1 MVPRDETEATVV
13 EGKGA
18 PRARH
23 PSEAPP
29 SDPHGT
35 AAMLDEV
42 RRPPAERLDLQAS
55 IAQGGMGRIDVAFD
69 RALGRQVAKKTIHP
83 ELFRRSKTLRLFL
96 REARIQGQL
105 DHPNIV
111 PVYDIEERE
120 DELFF
125 TMKLVRG
132 KTLRAMIRALPE
144 GPVDHAVLLNLVDIV
159 ARVCDALAFAHS
171 RGIIHCDVKP
181 DNVMVGDFGQVYL
194 MDWGIARFV
203 GERDEDAES
212 DAPSE
217 DGDGPTSTTDH
228 AIIGT
233 ASYMS
238 PEQARGERSR
248 LDARS
253 DVFLTG
259 GLLYEILVRRPPYK
273 TDSMEKTLELAA
285 EGRFTR
291 PSEIA
296 EIAPVHPELERIL
309 LKAMAPDPA
318 HRYPDT
324 DALKEDLVR
333 FSRGGAEFPQTTF
346 PRGAYI
352 VREGEQGNTAYIIV
366 SGRCQVLKAIDNTMT
381 VLQTLGP
388 GDVFG
393 EMAVLNEGPRSA
405 TVMATE
411 ETTVLVVSGEVLR
424 QELRGMKPWMA
435 SLLQRLAGRLQDMYA
450 TRRAQTFMSGPPVPK
465 LANQL
470 FMHLSAWGER
480 TKDGGLV
487 GKWSEVASALEAQL
501 GAPPISIGMVVAKYP
516 QAIAID
522 FDADLIEVRRP
533 DLLADQLRADLSK
546 KG

>member
-1 MVPRDETEATVV
+1 VPRDETDATFV
-13 EGKGA
+13 EGRGA
-18 PRARH
+18 PRA
-23 PSEAPP
+23 PQPTDSPP
-29 SDPHGT
+29 SDPDST
-35 AAMLDEV
+35 EAMLDEV
-42 RRPPAERLDLQAS
+42 RKAPAQRLDLQAA

-69 RALGRQVAKKTIHP
+69 RALGRQLAKKTIHS
-83 ELFRRSKTLRLFL
+83 ELFHKSKTLRLFL

-111 PVYDIEERE
+111 PVYDIEESGE
-120 DELFF
+120 DLYF

-132 KTLRAMIRALPE
+132 KTLRALIRALPE
-144 GPVDHAVLLNLVDIV
+144 GPVEHATLLNLVDIV
-159 ARVCDALAFAHS
+159 TRVCDALAFAHS
-171 RGIIHCDVKP
+171 RGIVHCDVKP

-194 MDWGIARFV
+194 MDWGIARHA
-203 GERDEDAES
+203 GEEREEPAETDER
-212 DAPSE
+212 SE
-217 DGDGPTSTTDH
+217 PGDGPTSTTDH

-238 PEQARGERSR
+238 PEQARGERSK
-248 LDARS
+248 LDAKS

-259 GLLYEILVRRPPYK
+259 GLIYEILVRRPPYK

-285 EGRFTR
+285 DARFTP
-291 PSEIA
+291 PSEIP
-296 EIAPVHPELERIL
+296 EIGPVHPELERIL
-309 LKAMAPDPA
+309 LKAMAREPA
-318 HRYPDT
+318 DRYPDT

-435 SLLQRLAGRLQDMYA
+435 SLMQRLSGRLQDMYA
-450 TRRAQTFMSGPPVPK
+450 TRRAQTFMTGPPVPK

-480 TKDGGLV
+480 TPAGGLR
-487 GKWSEVASALEAQL
+487 GKWSDVASALEAQL
-501 GAPPISIGMVVAKYP
+501 GAPPISIGMVVARFPK
-516 QAIAID
+516 AIAID
-522 FDADLIEVRRP
+522 FDADTIEITRP
-533 DLLADQLRADLSK
+533 DLLAQQLPAELAK